1 MVRPVPLDVLGVLF
15 SAALVVALAGGVLLE
30 RAGGTSGPEIGG
42 VSAAEFTDTSLEAPT
57 GLICRAS
64 WYDSGETTASGEP
77 YEPQELTAASRTLPL
92 GSRILVTELTS
103 GRSVIV
109 HVNDRGPY
117 VDGRC
122 LDLSLAAFSLIA
134 PLGEGI
140 IPVRVEILTLL

>member
-1 MVRPVPLDVLGVLF
+1 MRPVPLDVLGVLF
-15 SAALVVALAGGVLLE
+15 CAALAAAMAGGMILG
-30 RAGGTSGPEIGG
+30 RAGGASGPEVGSA
-42 VSAAEFTDTSLEAPT
+42 SAAGLTNAAFDAPT
-57 GLICRAS
+57 GMICRAS
-64 WYDSGETTASGEP
+64 WYASGDTTASGAA
-77 YEPQELTAASRTLPL
+77 YEPEELTAASRTLPL

-134 PLGEGI
+134 PLGEGV